1 MSSIKS
7 TQIDGDV
14 SVSRNAAIGGDVT
27 IQGKTHLKGNVK
39 VEGWL
44 EAKNIKSANKGLFT
58 TIEKLKIAHPFPH
71 NGWWALVGTTLPAPI
86 YVGDGGEWVPT
97 GEEGGVPSVDDG
109 KYNEIVEKF
118 QNDITQLQNDV
129 TEIAEKNESY
139 DDSVNSLQG
148 RMDVVEDTADEANN
162 KANNVGEQLNA
173 FKETKGA
180 HGGLAPLG
188 DDGKVPSQHLP
199 AYVDD
204 VLEFY
209 DIVIGIPITVES
221 IDKSSTDEGC
231 NVVYDKEHHCF
242 ILAYSSIIEELGQIT
257 TYYGNWRD
265 AENFG
270 TLNDNGCIP

>member
-7 TQIDGDV
+7 TQVDGDV

-44 EAKNIKSANKGLFT
+44 EAKNIQSANKGLFT

-97 GEEGGVPSVDDG
+97 GEEGGTPSVDDG

-129 TEIAEKNESY
+129 TEIGERNESY
-139 DDSVNSLQG
+139 ADSVNSLQE
-148 RMDVVEDTADEANN
+148 RMDAVEDTVDEASN
-162 KANNVGEQLNA
+162 KADNAGEQLNA
-173 FKETKGA
+173 FKATKGA
-180 HGGLAPLG
+180 NGGIAPLD
-188 DDGKVPSQHLP
+188 DDGKVSSKHLP

-204 VLEFY
+204 VLEFN
-209 DIVIGIPITVES
+209 DIVIGITAIVES
-221 IDKSSTDEGC
+221 IDKSSEDEGC
-231 NVVYDKEHHCF
+231 NIVYD
-242 ILAYSSIIEELGQIT
+242 
-257 TYYGNWRD
+257 
-265 AENFG
+265 
-270 TLNDNGCIP
+270 